1 MKIAMFYAKDYEKP
15 QFDAVNKAHGHEI
28 TYIDAALNASTAPL
42 AKGHDAV
49 CIFVNDV
56 CDAATVDVLAGCGV
70 RLVLCRSAG
79 FNQVN
84 LPAIKRHGMAVMR
97 VPAYSPESIA
107 EHAVGMV
114 LSLVR
119 NIHHQYARVRN
130 GNFAMDNLVGFTL
143 RGRTAGIVG
152 TGNIGKAAARILHG
166 FGCKL
171 LGSDPYPAADMQAIG
186 MEYVARDDLFRRSDV
201 VILTA
206 PLTPE
211 TRHMVNAESL
221 KLFKRGSVLINTG
234 RGALID
240 TRAAID
246 ALKNLETVWYL
257 GLDVYENESGLFFEN
272 KVTEIVQDETLML
285 LTTFKNCLIT
295 PHSAWLTQEAL
306 TDIAEQTL
314 ANATSFAAGSPDPA
328 RTVKLPD

>member
-15 QFDAVNKAHGHEI
+15 QFEAVNQSHGHQI
-28 TYIDAALNASTAPL
+28 TCIEAALNASTAPL
-42 AKGHDAV
+42 ARGHDAV
-49 CIFVNDV
+49 CIFVNDT
-56 CDAATVDVLAGCGV
+56 CDAATVDILAEGGV

-84 LPAIKRHGMAVMR
+84 LPAIRKHGMAVMR

-119 NIHHQYARVRN
+119 NLHHQYARVRN

-143 RGRTAGIVG
+143 AGRTAGIVG
-152 TGNIGKAAARILHG
+152 TGNIGQATARILKG
-166 FGCKL
+166 FGCRL
-171 LGSDPYPAADMQAIG
+171 LGSDPYPSDEMKALG
-186 MEYVARDDLFRRSDV
+186 MAYVERDDLFCQSDI

-234 RGALID
+234 RGPLID

-246 ALKNLETVWYL
+246 ALKNLETIWYL
-257 GLDVYENESGLFFEN
+257 GIDVYENESGVFFEN
-272 KVTEIVQDETLML
+272 LSTGIVQDETLQL

-306 TDIAEQTL
+306 ADIAAQTL
-314 ANATSFAAGSPDPA
+314 GNASDFEKGRPDPA
-328 RTVKLPD
+328 RTVELPG